1 MKADEAMIKYHTDPS
16 MPHSHLPFS
25 PAVQAGNLL
34 FVSGQAS
41 VDHTGQIID
50 DDFEGEMRRAVG
62 NLEAILVLC
71 GSGLDKV
78 VKTQNYLAD
87 PKYRDSYNR
96 LYPELFPRPFP
107 ARTTVTKGL
116 SGSLKYEIDCIAVIP
131 EG

>member
-1 MKADEAMIKYHTDPS
+1 MLIHHTDPK

-25 PAVQAGNLL
+25 PAVQVGNLL

-41 VDHTGQIID
+41 VDHEGRIVD

-62 NLEAILVLC
+62 NLAAILDHC
-71 GSGLDKV
+71 GSGLDLV

-87 PKYRDSYNR
+87 PKYRDLYNQ
-96 LYPELFPRPFP
+96 LYPMLFPRPFP

-116 SGSLKYEIDCIAVIP
+116 SGTLKYEIDCIAVVRDHA
-131 EG
+131 GAA

>member
-1 MKADEAMIKYHTDPS
+1 MMITYHTDPS
-16 MPHSHLPFS
+16 MPRSHLPFS
-25 PAVQAGNLL
+25 PATQVGNLL

-41 VDHTGQIID
+41 VDYTGQIID

-62 NLEAILVLC
+62 NLEAILIYC
-71 GSGLDKV
+71 GSGLDRI

-87 PKYRDSYNR
+87 PQYRDLYNR

-116 SGSLKYEIDCIAVIP
+116 SGTLKYEIDCIAVVG
-131 EG
+131 EA